1 MSELEKLESH
11 KYVLV
16 PRWKH
21 LVMWWTI
28 ILTILSAMV
37 YVIKKDELTF
47 DSHQQKQRFLS
58 RFEAAPVL
66 TESQRDR
73 ILDHMVD
80 ENVHMSNEEK
90 RRLIIMEQVQIKV
103 QENQVKIGQ
112 DLQEIKGLLRQ
123 R

>member
-1 MSELEKLESH
+1 MSEQEKLDSH

-28 ILTILSAMV
+28 ILTLLSAIV
-37 YVIKKDELTF
+37 YVVKKDELTF
-47 DSHQQKQRFLS
+47 DDHQQKQRVLS
-58 RFEAAPVL
+58 RFEKPPVI

-73 ILDHMVD
+73 LIEHMTD

>member
-1 MSELEKLESH
+1 
-11 KYVLV
+11 
-16 PRWKH
+16 
-21 LVMWWTI
+21 
-28 ILTILSAMV
+28 MV